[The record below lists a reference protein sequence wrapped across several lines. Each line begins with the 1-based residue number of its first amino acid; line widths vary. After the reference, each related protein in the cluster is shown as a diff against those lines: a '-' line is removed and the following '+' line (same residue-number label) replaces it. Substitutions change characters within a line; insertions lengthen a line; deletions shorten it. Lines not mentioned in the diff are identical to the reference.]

1 MEKGT
6 LDLGAPERHE
16 QCDHN
21 QRSATLDEWETK
33 LNKRSANLD
42 EWETKLNERSANLDE
57 WETKLNERTAKLD
70 ERETKFRERETKVI
84 QREAQARKA
93 MQGLL
98 HAQERLELANL
109 RLLNAEMSLKSDLLD
124 EHTKHEW
131 YDSCDDEANDM
142 ANLVS
147 RVCCRMESRIAAG
160 MERDVDHLR
169 SVFMELYK
177 DEPLHLLYS
186 DALIDIA
193 MVLVRAH
200 FEAIAVA
207 NEVRDLEPTPS
218 SPAT

>member
-1 MEKGT
+1 M
-6 LDLGAPERHE
+6 GAPERHE

-21 QRSATLDEWETK
+21 QRSATLDEWEMK
-33 LNKRSANLD
+33 LNERSAKLD
-42 EWETKLNERSANLDE
+42 EWETKL
-57 WETKLNERTAKLD
+57 
-70 ERETKFRERETKVI
+70 RERETKVI

-93 MQGLL
+93 MQGL

-109 RLLNAEMSLKSDLLD
+109 RLLKAEMSFQGNLLD
-124 EHTKHEW
+124 EHTKYEW
-131 YDSCDDEANDM
+131 YDSCDREVNEMDI
-142 ANLVS
+142 LVS

-177 DEPLHLLYS
+177 DEPHLLYS
-186 DALIDIA
+186 DELIDIA